1 MVSLS
6 FKVLAAMVAAAAVQ
20 ANSEFELEARDWESR
35 RLVPRNFEL
44 LTTKLTLLVHKDSF
58 KTVTKYK
65 TVTVTADCGATTTFV
80 SPHQRRPKKKLPY
93 HLTCRICP
101 EQSDPAPSSTETFS
115 APTETSST
123 TDSTVP
129 TTTTDSFPLPT
140 LTDPTTSS
148 DTFTI
153 PSDTLT
159 AGPSVTDTG
168 ATSLPTSSFTDTIGV
183 PGGNATTDPGA
194 TTTAG
199 TETALPTF
207 SDTVVPSGTV
217 AGGSNATDPF
227 GSPTSDPLA
236 SPTSDPFATTTTIT
250 SDPLASPTSTPAA
263 DPLGIF
269 GPSTETT
276 DVTLVTDPT
285 APTPTAPSIA
295 KRMKIGRWN

>member
-20 ANSEFELEARDWESR
+20 ANSEFELEARDWEAR

-80 SPHQRRPKKKLPY
+80 IRSGPQFHRNVLSPDGDLVHNGQY
-93 HLTCRICP
+93 C
-101 EQSDPAPSSTETFS
+101 
-115 APTETSST
+115 
-123 TDSTVP
+123 P

>member
-65 TVTVTADCGATTTFV
+65 TVTVTADCG
-80 SPHQRRPKKKLPY
+80 
-93 HLTCRICP
+93 
-101 EQSDPAPSSTETFS
+101 SDPAPSSTETFS

-276 DVTLVTDPT
+276 DVSL
-285 APTPTAPSIA
+285 SS
-295 KRMKIGRWN
+295 